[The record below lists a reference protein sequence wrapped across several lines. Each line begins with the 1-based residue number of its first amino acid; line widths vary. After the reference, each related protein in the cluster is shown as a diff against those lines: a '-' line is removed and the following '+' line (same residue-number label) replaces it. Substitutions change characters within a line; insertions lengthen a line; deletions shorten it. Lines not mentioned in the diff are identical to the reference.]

1 MKLMLGMSMIL
12 SLNLVGCSSVKKSEM
27 TEDQVAKREE
37 VIEVEKPDYVILE
50 TNQPTRPAWI
60 LDPILGDDVG
70 ERKKHRYF
78 VNESKNVNQRLCT
91 RSAEARASSQ
101 IAREIAQ
108 FLKNSY
114 TEATQNE
121 NDEATEHMEEQLAQE
136 SQAFIVGSQTHKTFW
151 EKRRYKEELGATED
165 KTEYNC
171 FALLK
176 MPKKELEKAVKNSR
190 KKLIE
195 NIRDPEVKQKAEKA
209 LASAESAFSD
219 LEKPVKVDATEE

>member
-1 MKLMLGMSMIL
+1 MRF
-12 SLNLVGCSSVKKSEM
+12 SE
-27 TEDQVAKREE
+27 
-37 VIEVEKPDYVILE
+37 P
-50 TNQPTRPAWI
+50 
-60 LDPILGDDVG
+60 
-70 ERKKHRYF
+70 
-78 VNESKNVNQRLCT
+78 
-91 RSAEARASSQ
+91 
-101 IAREIAQ
+101 Q

-219 LEKPVKVDATEE
+219 LEKPVKVDSTEE